1 MKQPNDYAVVIGIDD
16 YPGYRPLAGAIS
28 DAKDFAAWLGDE
40 VEGGGVPSSN
50 CKTIYSTSNP
60 LIPLQEQIDEAFDQI
75 FASIPRGVLARRL
88 YVYFSGHGTAESNL
102 ITNLCLANWMQRFP
116 NRALDA
122 REYLQIVMKLG
133 KFQEIIMFLDCCRV
147 RLVSA
152 RGHFPDF
159 SAPSPGEHAAEA
171 RFFLANATEF
181 LNSSYEAATSTE
193 PSSNDPLVRGYFTRA
208 LMWALRGAVAVP
220 SGGVPATR
228 LKQYLEQN
236 VAELAK
242 RDGYV
247 QKPEVVNGL
256 DGDPLFGSAPPM
268 PPDKVMIPITP
279 TKPGVPTPRTRDV
292 GKAPKFDL
300 TVHNSLGARQLTVLD
315 RTDREVFRGNFGRK
329 LTLPAGSYKL
339 RSEFDR
345 LTIETALELERNTNI
360 STHDQ
365 LPAAPELY
373 SATPLQKSPLSHEY
387 YTYPSHKWSRV
398 ITRGDIGPKSDSSIF
413 IFIRAVNRE
422 THNPS
427 VDLASNLTL
436 HDSEGRVLSGFA
448 SGETQRDLQ
457 FGWLAFHVHS
467 PHGTVFLRFCGEPK
481 REIPLHLYA
490 QWQTQVFL
498 MHRGKPLL
506 ETVKVLFARH
516 GQGFQPRDPESEA
529 ADVALNGL
537 QTNQDLLNPRSL
549 QLLLHGKFDN
559 PMLGL
564 VAAHVLL
571 QRRKSFS
578 QSILTRNR
586 RLSKEE
592 RQQQDRDESTIK
604 TVLRNLNRVL
614 CNSPDVA
621 ALELLAGIKSEP
633 KEYRFDEPPMLR
645 PGLNAV
651 IKEAIHNPDIIAGQS
666 RIPQIAPF
674 LYVDTSWSTWEPVPA
689 SGTADWVNL
698 AIVEFARRH
707 SQ

>member
-1 MKQPNDYAVVIGIDD
+1 MKQPNDYAIVIGIDD
-16 YPGYRPLAGAIS
+16 YPGYRPLEGAIS
-28 DAKDFAAWLGDE
+28 DAKDFVGWLGDD
-40 VEGGGVPSSN
+40 VEDGGLPGSN
-50 CKTIYSTSNP
+50 CKTIYSTSSP
-60 LIPLQEQIDEAFDQI
+60 LIPLQEQIDEAFDGI

-122 REYLQIVMKLG
+122 REYLQLVMKLG

-159 SAPSPGEHAAEA
+159 SAPSPGEHASEA

-181 LNSSYEAATSTE
+181 LNSSYEAATSTDS
-193 PSSNDPLVRGYFTRA
+193 SSNGPLVRGYFTRT
-208 LMWALRGAVAVP
+208 LMWALRGAVAAP
-220 SGGVPATR
+220 GGGVPASK
-228 LKQYLEQN
+228 LKQYLEEN
-236 VAELAK
+236 VPELAK
-242 RDGYV
+242 RDGFV
-247 QKPEVVNGL
+247 QQPEVVNGL
-256 DGDPLFGSAPPM
+256 NGDPLFGSAPPM

-279 TKPGVPTPRTRDV
+279 TKPGGSTPKTRDV
-292 GKAPKFDL
+292 RRGPKLEL
-300 TVHNSLGARQLTVLD
+300 TVNNSLGARQLTVFD
-315 RTDREVFRGNFGRK
+315 RADKAVFRGGFGRK
-329 LTLPAGSYKL
+329 LKLPAGSYKL

-345 LTIETALELERNTNI
+345 LTIETPLELERNTTM

-365 LPAAPELY
+365 LPAARELY
-373 SATPLQKSPLSHEY
+373 SATPLEKSPLSREY
-387 YTYPSHKWSRV
+387 YTYPSYKWSREG
-398 ITRGDIGPKSDSSIF
+398 TRGKIAPNSDSSIF

-422 THNPS
+422 THKPN

-436 HDSEGRVLSGFA
+436 VDREGRLLSSFGPE
-448 SGETQRDLQ
+448 ETQRDSR
-457 FGWLAFHVHS
+457 FGWLAFHAPC
-467 PHGTVFLRFCGEPK
+467 PHGTAFLRFSGEPK
-481 REIPLHLYA
+481 REIPLHLYG

-498 MHRGKPLL
+498 MHRTKPLL
-506 ETVKVLFARH
+506 ETVKMFFVPPARA
-516 GQGFQPRDPESEA
+516 FEPRDRESEA

-537 QTNQDLLNPRSL
+537 QTNQDLLNSRSL
-549 QLLLHGKFDN
+549 QLLLSGKFDN

-578 QSILTRNR
+578 ESILRKS

-592 RQQQDRDESTIK
+592 KQQQDRDESTIK
-604 TVLRNLNRVL
+604 IVLQNLNRL
-614 CNSPDVA
+614 LPNSPDVA
-621 ALELLAGIKSEP
+621 ALELFAGIKSEL

-645 PGLNAV
+645 LGLNAV
-651 IKEAIHNPDIIAGQS
+651 IKEAIHNPDIISPES
-666 RIPQIAPF
+666 RIPQIAPL
-674 LYVDTSWSTWEPVPA
+674 LYVDTPWSTWEPIPA
-689 SGTADWVNL
+689 GRTADWVNV